1 MTKIALPSQD
11 EYRRGIMKRATYISA
26 LTLALALPGSVL
38 AAPHNELVP
47 AMAKAG
53 RSVVIATSSPG
64 NTYALGAS
72 VILAAPVSKDLS
84 ALGGTVVVA
93 SPITGDALLIGGSV
107 ETRAPIVGDM
117 RVISGSANIEKPV
130 GGDLAALVFSL
141 KGVGKVKGN
150 VLVAALN
157 ATLTGGAD
165 GPVTIYGNTIT
176 LGGGYKGDVRVV
188 AGDHLTLLPGTTIHG
203 SLVYQAPVPAAIP
216 DSASVLGGI
225 TYTEASY
232 LPGANVSRVLA
243 FASIGIFL
251 LARVLALLILAGLL
265 TGLFPRFA
273 DAVIDEA
280 YEGRMRHILLLM
292 LLGFATFVATPILLL
307 LLTLTFIG
315 LGLAIL
321 LFILY
326 VLLVL
331 LSLVYAGVLVGG
343 LFARRFLHRER
354 VGWSDGVL
362 GTFVLS
368 IVALVPV
375 LGLLLVVL
383 LASFAA
389 GALLAIFF
397 RFALGYVE
405 EEAML

>member
-1 MTKIALPSQD
+1 MKRAGALLVLLFALPSSAFAAGHA
-11 EYRRGIMKRATYISA
+11 EPVSA
-26 LTLALALPGSVL
+26 L
-38 AAPHNELVP
+38 
-47 AMAKAG
+47 AKAG

-72 VILAAPVSKDLS
+72 VVLAAPVSRDLA

-93 SPITGDALLIGGSV
+93 SPIAGDALLIGGSV
-107 ETRAPIVGDM
+107 ETRAPIAGDM

-130 GGDLAALVFSL
+130 GGDLAALVLSL
-141 KGVGKVKGN
+141 KGAGRVEGN

-165 GPVTIYGNTIT
+165 GPVTIYGNAVT
-176 LGGGYKGDVRVV
+176 LGGDYKGDVRVV
-188 AGDHLTLLPGTTIHG
+188 VGDHLTLLPSTTIHG
-203 SLVYQAPVPAAIP
+203 SLVYQAPVPAFIP
-216 DSASVLGGI
+216 DSASVAGGI

-232 LPGANVSRVLA
+232 LPGANVSRTLA
-243 FASIGIFL
+243 FASIGIFF
-251 LARVLALLILAGLL
+251 LARVLAILILAGLL

-273 DAVIDEA
+273 DAIIDEA
-280 YEGRMRHILLLM
+280 YEGRTRHILLLM
-292 LLGFATFVATPILLL
+292 LLGFAAFVATPILLL

-331 LSLVYAGVLVGG
+331 LALVYAGVIVGG
-343 LFARRFLHRER
+343 LFVRRFLRRER

-362 GTFVLS
+362 GTLVLS
-368 IVALVPV
+368 VVALVPV

-405 EEAML
+405 EDAML